1 VTAAKKN
8 AGERRGGIVVDQRV
22 TGWVGELHR
31 DDVVL
36 ARVSWWRGEAQG
48 ELPTVRPKVAAAVL
62 RRR

>member
-1 VTAAKKN
+1 MFRRRRSPAARSKGK
-8 AGERRGGIVVDQRV
+8 RV

-36 ARVSWWRGEAQG
+36 ARVLWWRGEAQS
-48 ELPTVRPKVAAAVL
+48 ELPTVRPKVAAAAL